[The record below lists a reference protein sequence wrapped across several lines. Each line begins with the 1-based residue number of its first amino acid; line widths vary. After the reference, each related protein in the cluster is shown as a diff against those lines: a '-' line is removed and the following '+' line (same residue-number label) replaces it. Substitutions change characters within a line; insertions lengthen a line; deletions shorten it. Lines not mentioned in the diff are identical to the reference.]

1 MQLLNYKTP
10 TEPEFCKPFEIIV
23 EGPVEFKSLLIE
35 LWV

>member
-1 MQLLNYKTP
+1 MQLFNYNIQ
-10 TEPEFCKPFEIIV
+10 EFCKPFEIIV